1 MTTDNMGNTM
11 PKTTTIQIR
20 VDEDLKKEA
29 AAVFKKMHM
38 TLSQAITLFLGQAV
52 SQEGIGIELRTPS
65 KRLQQAMDEVEAG
78 IGLHEVNSVEE
89 LFEELER

>member
-1 MTTDNMGNTM
+1 MGNTM

-29 AAVFKKMHM
+29 AAVFRKMHM

-52 SQEGIGIELRTPS
+52 VN
-65 KRLQQAMDEVEAG
+65 KRLPLDVFVPNEETRRVMEEVDAG
-78 IGLHEVNSVEE
+78 IGLHEANSVEE
-89 LFEELER
+89 LFQELER